1 MFPMQWRCSSS
12 TALCEVVISFQVLF
26 PYQTTVGFKLHN
38 YDMGLVI
45 LSDEYFATLS
55 FFDQFL
61 SEISANIMRVCVAF
75 ACRHS

>member
-1 MFPMQWRCSSS
+1 MKRKLYKKKTLGMFPMQWRCSSS

-45 LSDEYFATLS
+45 LSDEYFATCHSLT
-55 FFDQFL
+55 
-61 SEISANIMRVCVAF
+61 IS
-75 ACRHS
+75 